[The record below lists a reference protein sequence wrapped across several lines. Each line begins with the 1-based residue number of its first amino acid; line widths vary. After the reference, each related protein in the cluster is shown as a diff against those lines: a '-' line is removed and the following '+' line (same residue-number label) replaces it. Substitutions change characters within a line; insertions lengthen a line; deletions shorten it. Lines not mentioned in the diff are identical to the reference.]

1 MLNSDLSFV
10 PPLTKKK
17 KNGNKTKTYDF
28 SLVIWKSNTSTQ
40 VHRGIK
46 DIKLY
51 KRESIQAA
59 CAVCQYIF

>member
-1 MLNSDLSFV
+1 MNSDLSFV

-17 KNGNKTKTYDF
+17 KKIFSNETKTYDF
-28 SLVIWKSNTSTQ
+28 SSVIWKSNTSTQ

-51 KRESIQAA
+51 KR
-59 CAVCQYIF
+59 